1 MNSIYINGKI
11 SSLDNNN
18 NFYEALAVK
27 DGLIAALG
35 RNREILKLKNEN
47 TKIIDLN
54 GKLMLPAFNDSHMH
68 VVEYGEN
75 LIHADLKGAKSI
87 EDIINTL
94 KDFKE
99 KNNVAA
105 GEWII
110 GYGWNQDYFDVHRFP
125 TREDLDKVSTE
136 NPIYITRACIHVAC
150 VNTIVLKLAG
160 INKNTKQVDGG
171 VFEVDNYGQPN
182 GVLREEAMSFVT
194 SILPQKTKE
203 DIKKS
208 ILSVSKKLLKSG
220 IASVQ
225 SDDFGNVKLYE
236 DIINV
241 YKELDEEGLLNIRV
255 NQQCNMEL
263 SQLKDFILKGYNLD
277 KGSSHFKLG
286 PLKIISDGS
295 LGARTAYMRNF
306 YEDDKTTKGI
316 SIYNK
321 EILQE
326 LISTAHD
333 NNMSVA
339 VHAIGDGAIE
349 MAMNC
354 IEVAIKNN
362 PKKDTR
368 HGIVH
373 CQITDEMLLNRFKKL
388 DLIAYIQPIF
398 IHYDQHILEDRVGKE
413 LAKTSYNWKTLIDL
427 GVVVCGSS
435 DCPVESF
442 DLMNNLYCAVTRK
455 DLNGYPEEGYN
466 KSQCLSIEEALKCFT
481 IGGAYASFEEN
492 LKGTLEVGKFADMVV
507 LDEDIYRCDKN
518 KIKDININMTIVG
531 GDIKYSL

>member
-35 RNREILKLKNEN
+35 RNTEILKLKNEN

-194 SILPQKTKE
+194 SILPQKNKRGY
-203 DIKKS
+203 KK
-208 ILSVSKKLLKSG
+208 IYSK
-220 IASVQ
+220 
-225 SDDFGNVKLYE
+225 
-236 DIINV
+236 
-241 YKELDEEGLLNIRV
+241 
-255 NQQCNMEL
+255 
-263 SQLKDFILKGYNLD
+263 
-277 KGSSHFKLG
+277 
-286 PLKIISDGS
+286 
-295 LGARTAYMRNF
+295 
-306 YEDDKTTKGI
+306 
-316 SIYNK
+316 
-321 EILQE
+321 
-326 LISTAHD
+326 
-333 NNMSVA
+333 
-339 VHAIGDGAIE
+339 
-349 MAMNC
+349 C
-354 IEVAIKNN
+354 I
-362 PKKDTR
+362 
-368 HGIVH
+368 
-373 CQITDEMLLNRFKKL
+373 
-388 DLIAYIQPIF
+388 
-398 IHYDQHILEDRVGKE
+398 
-413 LAKTSYNWKTLIDL
+413 
-427 GVVVCGSS
+427 
-435 DCPVESF
+435 
-442 DLMNNLYCAVTRK
+442 
-455 DLNGYPEEGYN
+455 
-466 KSQCLSIEEALKCFT
+466 
-481 IGGAYASFEEN
+481 
-492 LKGTLEVGKFADMVV
+492 
-507 LDEDIYRCDKN
+507 
-518 KIKDININMTIVG
+518 
-531 GDIKYSL
+531 

>member
-1 MNSIYINGKI
+1 MCI
-11 SSLDNNN
+11 
-18 NFYEALAVK
+18 
-27 DGLIAALG
+27 
-35 RNREILKLKNEN
+35 R
-47 TKIIDLN
+47 
-54 GKLMLPAFNDSHMH
+54 DS
-68 VVEYGEN
+68 
-75 LIHADLKGAKSI
+75 
-87 EDIINTL
+87 
-94 KDFKE
+94 
-99 KNNVAA
+99 
-105 GEWII
+105 
-110 GYGWNQDYFDVHRFP
+110 
-125 TREDLDKVSTE
+125 
-136 NPIYITRACIHVAC
+136 
-150 VNTIVLKLAG
+150 
-160 INKNTKQVDGG
+160 
-171 VFEVDNYGQPN
+171 
-182 GVLREEAMSFVT
+182 
-194 SILPQKTKE
+194 
-203 DIKKS
+203 
-208 ILSVSKKLLKSG
+208 
-220 IASVQ
+220 
-225 SDDFGNVKLYE
+225 
-236 DIINV
+236 
-241 YKELDEEGLLNIRV
+241 
-255 NQQCNMEL
+255 
-263 SQLKDFILKGYNLD
+263 
-277 KGSSHFKLG
+277 
-286 PLKIISDGS
+286 
-295 LGARTAYMRNF
+295 
-306 YEDDKTTKGI
+306 
-316 SIYNK
+316 
-321 EILQE
+321 
-326 LISTAHD
+326 
-333 NNMSVA
+333 NMSVA

-518 KIKDININMTIVG
+518 L
-531 GDIKYSL
+531 SLIHI